1 MITNLR
7 IYLEALPH
15 EAAFKPV
22 PIIIASVLAAV
33 IAVVFRLSTASKLP
47 TLNPKGT
54 FEISD
59 RKIKANFQKNA
70 ARLLREWFGN
80 NPSKP
85 VVINGDLGPI
95 TVLPRSMTDE
105 IRNDPRLSFDE
116 AVMEVRAL
124 LLTPRG
130 ITNIDFQSSHSYLR
144 GFEPYNL
151 SDSHHLTKAIV
162 RKDLTKQL
170 AKVTGPLAEETS
182 LALSDILTDSTEWHE
197 ANVRQTVLH
206 LVARISA
213 RVFLGEELCR
223 NADWLRVTKEYTV
236 ESFKAAEELRQWPY
250 LLRPIVNRF
259 LSSCLSTQAMLKEAR
274 AIMNPIL
281 KKRYAARDAATSAG
295 MPYAES
301 NDAMDW
307 FASADPER
315 LHDAVNFQMGMSL
328 AAIHTTTDLLS
339 ETLLRIAKNP
349 DIIPALRE
357 EIVSVYRSDGWEKT
371 ALYKMKLLD
380 STIKE
385 TQRMKPISQISMV
398 RVVKDNLTLQDGTH
412 FKKGEKLGVTSTHF
426 REASIYESPEEW
438 DPYRFVRMRDDPAKQ
453 NMAHLVSTTP
463 EHNAF
468 GHGLHACPGRF
479 FAANEIKVALLGIL
493 IKYDFELP
501 DNVDPRVYESG
512 LSLVS
517 DPTVSLRF
525 RRREAEIDLD
535 TA

>member
-1 MITNLR
+1 MIITNLKS
-7 IYLEALPH
+7 YLEALPQ
-15 EAAFKPV
+15 EAALKPL

-47 TLNPKGT
+47 IINPKGT
-54 FEISD
+54 FEFSD
-59 RKIKANFQKNA
+59 HRIKANFQQNA
-70 ARLLREWFGN
+70 AKLLREWFSK

-85 VVINGDLGPI
+85 VVINGDLGPMTI
-95 TVLPRSMTDE
+95 LPPSMIDE

-116 AVMEVRAL
+116 ATMEA
-124 LLTPRG
+124 
-130 ITNIDFQSSHSYLR
+130 FHSYLH
-144 GFEPYNL
+144 GFEPFHL

-197 ANVRQTVLH
+197 ANVRQTALH

-250 LLRPIVNRF
+250 LLRPIANRF
-259 LSSCLSTQAMLKEAR
+259 LPSCLSTQAMLKEAR
-274 AIMNPIL
+274 AIMNPLL

-295 MPYAES
+295 MPYVES

-315 LHDAVNFQMGMSL
+315 VHDAVNFQLAMSL

-357 EIVSVYRSDGWEKT
+357 EIITVYRSDGWEKT

-385 TQRMKPISQISMV
+385 TQRLKPISQISMA
-398 RVVKDNLTLQDGTH
+398 RVVTESLTLQDGTH
-412 FKKGEKLGVTSTHF
+412 FKKGARLGVTSTHF
-426 REASIYESPEEW
+426 REASIYENPEVW

-468 GHGLHACPGRF
+468 GHGQHACPGRF

-501 DNVDPRVYESG
+501 DNADPRVYESG
-512 LSLVS
+512 VSLVS
-517 DPTVSLRF
+517 DPMVSLRF

>member
-7 IYLEALPH
+7 SYLDALPQ

-22 PIIIASVLAAV
+22 PIIVASLLAAV
-33 IAVVFRLSTASKLP
+33 IAVVFRLSTASNLP

-59 RKIKANFQKNA
+59 RKVKANYQKNA
-70 ARLLREWFGN
+70 VRLLREWFGK

-95 TVLPRSMTDE
+95 TILPRSMTNE

-116 AVMEVRAL
+116 ATMES
-124 LLTPRG
+124 
-130 ITNIDFQSSHSYLR
+130 FHSYLH

-151 SDSHHLTKAIV
+151 RNSHHLMKAIV

-182 LALSDILTDSTEWHE
+182 LALSDLLTDSTEWHE
-197 ANVRQTVLH
+197 NNVRQTVLH
-206 LVARISA
+206 LIARISS
-213 RVFLGEELCR
+213 RVFLGEKVCR

-259 LSSCLSTQAMLKEAR
+259 LSSCLSTQAMLREAR
-274 AIMNPIL
+274 AIMTPIL
-281 KKRYAARDAATSAG
+281 KKRYAVRDAATSAG

-307 FASADPER
+307 FDIADPER
-315 LHDAVNFQMGMSL
+315 RHDAVNFQLAMSF
-328 AAIHTTTDLLS
+328 AAIHTTSDLLS

-349 DIIPALRE
+349 NIIPALRE

-385 TQRMKPISQISMV
+385 TQRIKPITQITML
-398 RVVKDNLTLQDGTH
+398 RIATEKLTLQDGTH
-412 FKKGEKLGVTSTHF
+412 FRKGDRLGVSSTHF
-426 REASIYESPEEW
+426 REASIYENPEVW

-468 GHGLHACPGRF
+468 GHGEHACPGRF

-501 DNVDPRVYESG
+501 DNVDPRVYESAM
-512 LSLVS
+512 SLVS
-517 DPTVSLRF
+517 DPNVSLRF